1 MSKTTSLNINGIAR
15 PLPENIKVESSLLDF
30 LRNKL
35 GLTGTRFGCGLEQ
48 CGACMVLVDG
58 APVQSCNAALDSVV
72 GKQITTVEGL
82 RGIDGELHPLQQAFL
97 DEQAGQC
104 GYCLSGIL
112 ISAKALLDH
121 NPDPTRREIALALD
135 NNLCRCGSHVRILN
149 AVTRASVMI
158 REEAK

>member
-82 RGIDGELHPLQQAFL
+82 RGTDGELHPLQQAFL

-158 REEAK
+158 REEA

>member
-1 MSKTTSLNINGIAR
+1 MSKTTTLNINGIAR

-72 GKQITTVEGL
+72 GKRITTVEGL
-82 RGIDGELHPLQQAFL
+82 RGTDDELHPLQQAFL

-158 REEAK
+158 REEA

>member
-82 RGIDGELHPLQQAFL
+82 RGTDGELHPLQQAFL

-112 ISAKALLDH
+112 ISAKALVDQ

>member
-82 RGIDGELHPLQQAFL
+82 RGTDGELHPLQQAFL

-112 ISAKALLDH
+112 ISAKALLDQ

-149 AVTRASVMI
+149 AVTQASVMI
-158 REEAK
+158 REEA

>member
-82 RGIDGELHPLQQAFL
+82 RGTDGELHPLQQAFL

-104 GYCLSGIL
+104 GYCLPGIL
-112 ISAKALLDH
+112 ISAKALLDQ

>member
-82 RGIDGELHPLQQAFL
+82 RGTDGELHPLQQAFL

-112 ISAKALLDH
+112 ISAKALLDQ

-158 REEAK
+158 REEA